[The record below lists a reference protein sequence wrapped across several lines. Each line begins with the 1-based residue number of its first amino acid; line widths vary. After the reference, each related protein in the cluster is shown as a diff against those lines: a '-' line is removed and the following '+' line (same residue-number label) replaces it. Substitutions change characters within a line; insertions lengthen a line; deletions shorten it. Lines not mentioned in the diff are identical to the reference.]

1 MKKDKKDSGEDL
13 EGLISISEAARV
25 RSVSHAA
32 IQDLIKREKLSSI
45 EIGGRRFLRR
55 DEVEGFSPESVGRPP
70 KSLPTTQKTATGHA
84 SASNGGATGAPK
96 ATKKGGKK

>member
-55 DEVEGFSPESVGRPP
+55 DEVESFSPESVGRPP
-70 KSLPTTQKTATGHA
+70 KSAPGTEKRATGRIR
-84 SASNGGATGAPK
+84 ASNGTSTGK
-96 ATKKGGKK
+96 QKGGKK